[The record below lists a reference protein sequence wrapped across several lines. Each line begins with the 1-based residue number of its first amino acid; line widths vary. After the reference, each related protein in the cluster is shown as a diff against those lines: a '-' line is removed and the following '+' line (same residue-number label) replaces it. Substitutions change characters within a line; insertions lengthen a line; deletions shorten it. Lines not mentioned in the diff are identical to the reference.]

1 MRITDNMAMSAVL
14 QGNARST
21 QRLSKAAREA
31 STGERVGAPSDDPV
45 AWTAAH
51 GHDARIARM
60 ETRAQTTS
68 RAAGDLELAESTL
81 ASVGDMIQQAR
92 ELALTTA
99 NGAVDAQTRSNV
111 AAQVSQIRD
120 AVLGQM
126 NTRGASGYLFGGT
139 RTDRAPFD
147 AAGTFSG
154 NDTPVS
160 VEVADGV
167 TARANASG
175 ARAFTTAGTGGRDI
189 LADLQSLAT
198 ALTSNNLPA
207 IRTSLDALDAGRRQ
221 VTDASVET
229 GLASERLRSVAEV
242 TDNALIRTRDARA
255 REVEVDLPSALTELT
270 IARGAYERGVSVTR
284 ELLQTTTV
292 GKF

>member
-1 MRITDNMAMSAVL
+1 MRITDNMALNAVL
-14 QGNARST
+14 QGNARTT

-167 TARANASG
+167 TARANASARSGPSLTKWNVVPPGRTQGSRFACVNTNTGVWNGASSGQATSPWSNIRLPMMLAPMRSVVLRSRSLTGPVSPPGPSLRFWRKCSRLRIHPIIAPHFAPQPMCAGSLMVMPSG
-175 ARAFTTAGTGGRDI
+175 AR
-189 LADLQSLAT
+189 
-198 ALTSNNLPA
+198 
-207 IRTSLDALDAGRRQ
+207 
-221 VTDASVET
+221 
-229 GLASERLRSVAEV
+229 
-242 TDNALIRTRDARA
+242 
-255 REVEVDLPSALTELT
+255 
-270 IARGAYERGVSVTR
+270 
-284 ELLQTTTV
+284 
-292 GKF
+292 